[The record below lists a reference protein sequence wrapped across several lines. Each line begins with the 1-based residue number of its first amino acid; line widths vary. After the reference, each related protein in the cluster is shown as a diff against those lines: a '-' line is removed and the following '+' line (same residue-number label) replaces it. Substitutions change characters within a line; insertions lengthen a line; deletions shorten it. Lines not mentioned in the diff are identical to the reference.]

1 MSGEFELMAT
11 ETRRK
16 TAYRGNVYSQG
27 GSGYVYGSAARKLQA
42 VPDNRERPAKKVN
55 HAPRRNR
62 ERALHMNVG
71 YVMFLVSAMM
81 IMGVALTGYLTLKSD
96 ITNSVKNIAQLESQ
110 LNSLKLDN
118 DERESRISSNT
129 NLEEVRQIAIQE
141 LGMQYAGEGQIIT
154 FNSED
159 NDYVIQKG
167 EIPD

>member
-1 MSGEFELMAT
+1 MAT
-11 ETRRK
+11 ETRRR
-16 TAYRGNVYSQG
+16 TAYRSN
-27 GSGYVYGSAARKLQA
+27 GYAQRNSAYVHGSAARKLQV
-42 VPDNRERPAKKVN
+42 VPDRQERPVRKVN
-55 HAPRRNR
+55 HAPRKNR

-71 YVMFLVSAMM
+71 YVLFLAGAMAV
-81 IMGVALTGYLTLKSD
+81 MGIVLTSYLTLKSD
-96 ITNSVKNIAQLESQ
+96 ITNSVKHIAQLESQ

-129 NLEEVRQIAIQE
+129 NLEEVRQTAIQE

>member
-1 MSGEFELMAT
+1 MAT
-11 ETRRK
+11 ETRRR
-16 TAYRGNVYSQG
+16 TAYRSKAYSQG
-27 GSGYVYGSAARKLQA
+27 GNVYVYGNTARKLQV
-42 VPDNRERPAKKVN
+42 VPDERERPAKKVN

-62 ERALHMNVG
+62 ERALHMNVR
-71 YVMFLVSAMM
+71 YVLFLVSALTV
-81 IMGVALTGYLTLKSD
+81 MGFVLTSYLTLKAD
-96 ITNSVKNIAQLESQ
+96 ITSSVENIARLESQ
-110 LNSLKLDN
+110 LNNLKLDN

-129 NLEEVRQIAIQE
+129 NLEEVRQTAIQE